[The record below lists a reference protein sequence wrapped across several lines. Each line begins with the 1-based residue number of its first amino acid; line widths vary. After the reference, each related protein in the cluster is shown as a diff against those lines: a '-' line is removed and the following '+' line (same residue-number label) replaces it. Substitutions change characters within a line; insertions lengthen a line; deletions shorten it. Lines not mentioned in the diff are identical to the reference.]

1 MLINIVYIIVGV
13 ALVLWGADR
22 LTEGAS
28 SLARG
33 LHVPEIV
40 IGLTIVAAGTSAPEL
55 FVSMVSAFKRTSDLA
70 VGNVLGSNIFN
81 TMLIVGCSAVVA
93 PMAVAPSTVK
103 KDIPFAVVA
112 SFLLFMLCFDDMD
125 SPHLWGNEI
134 SRSDGVILL
143 IGFLIFMI
151 YTFQSAK
158 KEGLMPTEEELEE
171 NSELPKDYSKLWR
184 NLSFIVLG
192 LACLIIGSEL
202 FVDAASYVAYRYGV
216 RQSVVGLTIVAG
228 GTSLPELATSV
239 VAAYK
244 GRSAIAIG
252 NVLGS
257 NVFNIL
263 LVLGMTAVVHPM
275 RIMGITIVDLMMM
288 LVSVGIL
295 WLFAYTKYSVS
306 RREGALLI
314 LGFLAYMGWLLYLL

>member
-1 MLINIVYIIVGV
+1 MLLNIVFIIVGV

-33 LHVPEIV
+33 MHVPEIV
-40 IGLTIVAAGTSAPEL
+40 IGLTIVAAGTSAPEM
-55 FVSMVSAFKRTSDLA
+55 FVSLVSALKGTSDLA

-93 PMAVAPSTVK
+93 PMAVSPSTVK

-112 SFLLFMLCFDDMD
+112 SFLLFILCFDDMD

-134 SRSDGVILL
+134 SSSDGIILL
-143 IGFLIFMI
+143 TCVLIFMI

-158 KEGLMPTEEELEE
+158 KQGLMPTQEEIED
-171 NSELPKDYSKLWR
+171 NKELPKDYSKLWR
-184 NLSFIVLG
+184 NLTFIVLG
-192 LACLIIGSEL
+192 LACLIVGSNL
-202 FVDAASYVAYRYGV
+202 FVDAASYIAHRYGV
-216 RQSVVGLTIVAG
+216 RQSVIGLTIVAG

-263 LVLGMTAVVHPM
+263 LILGTTAVIHPL

-288 LVSVGIL
+288 LVSIGIV
-295 WLFAYTKYSVS
+295 WLFAFTKYSVS

-314 LGFLAYMGWLLYLL
+314 LGFLAYMAWLLYLL

>member
-55 FVSMVSAFKRTSDLA
+55 FVSMVSAFKGTSDLA

-125 SPHLWGNEI
+125 SPHLWGNDI

-158 KEGLMPTEEELEE
+158 KQGLMPTEEELEE

-184 NLSFIVLG
+184 NLSFIILG
-192 LACLIIGSEL
+192 LACLIIGSNL
-202 FVDAASYVAYRYGV
+202 FVDAASYVAHRYGV
-216 RQSVVGLTIVAG
+216 RQSVIGLTIVAG

-263 LVLGMTAVVHPM
+263 LVLGTTAVIHPM

-306 RREGALLI
+306 RKEGVLLI

>member
-1 MLINIVYIIVGV
+1 MLINIVYIIVGIV
-13 ALVLWGADR
+13 LVIWGADR

-33 LHVPEIV
+33 MRVPEIV

-55 FVSMVSAFKRTSDLA
+55 FVSLVSALKGTSDLA
-70 VGNVLGSNIFN
+70 VGNVIGSNIFN
-81 TMLIVGCSAVVA
+81 TTLIVGCSAVLA
-93 PMAVAPSTVK
+93 PMAVAQSTVK
-103 KDIPFAVVA
+103 KDIPWAALA
-112 SFLLFMLCFDDMD
+112 SCLIALLCFDDMN

-134 SRSDGVILL
+134 SRSDGIILL
-143 IGFLIFMI
+143 IIFLAFMI
-151 YTFQSAK
+151 YTFNMAK
-158 KEGLMPTEEELEE
+158 KEGQMPSEEELEDLRE
-171 NSELPKDYSKLWR
+171 MPKDYSKLGR
-184 NLSFIVLG
+184 NVFLIVLG
-192 LACLIIGSEL
+192 LACLIVGSDL
-202 FVDAASYVAYRYGV
+202 FVNAASYVAHRFGI

-263 LVLGMTAVVHPM
+263 LILGLTAVVHPM
-275 RIMGITIVDLMMM
+275 RIMGITIVDLTMMV
-288 LVSVGIL
+288 VSMGLL
-295 WLFAYTKYSVS
+295 WMFAFTKYYVS
-306 RREGALLI
+306 RREGAVLI
-314 LGFLAYMGWLLYLL
+314 AGFAIYMCWLFYLL

>member
-55 FVSMVSAFKRTSDLA
+55 FVSMVSAFKGTSDLA

-134 SRSDGVILL
+134 SRSDGIILL

-192 LACLIIGSEL
+192 LACLIIGSNL

-288 LVSVGIL
+288 MMSVGIL

-306 RREGALLI
+306 RREGVLLI